1 MKIRYYKLFALLKE
15 RGIRVESLCRKV
27 GLDPSA
33 LVRIETNRILDPHS
47 LFLLCRYLECTVDDV
62 MEYFNEEEQDCFYSP
77 RVLEQHSYT
86 PTPPIPKEFK
96 IP

>member
-15 RGIRVESLCRKV
+15 RGIRVESLCRKA

-33 LVRIETNRILDPHS
+33 LARIETNRILDPQA
-47 LFLLCRYLECTVDDV
+47 LFLLCRYLECTIDDV
-62 MEYFNEEEQDCFYSP
+62 MEYFNEDEPVSFYSA
-77 RVLEQHSYT
+77 RILERHSYT

-96 IP
+96 MP